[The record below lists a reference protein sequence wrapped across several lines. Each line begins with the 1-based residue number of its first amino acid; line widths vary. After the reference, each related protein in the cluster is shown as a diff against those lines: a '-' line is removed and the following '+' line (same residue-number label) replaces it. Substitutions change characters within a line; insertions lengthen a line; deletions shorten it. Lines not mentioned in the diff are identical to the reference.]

1 MSAEPVV
8 CLSAMKGRTS
18 YAPLVGIG
26 HYVRTS
32 GVLTPLLTEVAFTRR
47 ESVHAPMETLVDL
60 WLSMLV
66 GCRSVAQVN
75 SKLRP
80 DTTLAQ
86 SWGRAHG
93 FAEQSTI
100 ARVLDSIGH
109 GQVEQLRQAVTSIS
123 RQIGASR
130 QHDWS
135 SPLLV
140 DIDLTELPA
149 GAQAEGSTKG
159 YFQAKGGAAASC
171 VASG

>member
-8 CLSAMKGRTS
+8 CLSAMKGKTS
-18 YAPLVGIG
+18 YAPLVGVG

-32 GVLTPLLTEVAFTRR
+32 GVLAPLEKEVAFTRR
-47 ESVHAPMETLVDL
+47 DSVHAPLETLVDL

-66 GCRSVAQVN
+66 GCRSVSQVN
-75 SKLRP
+75 CKLRP
-80 DTTLAQ
+80 DLTLAQ
-86 SWGRAHG
+86 SWGRSHG

-100 ARVLDSIGH
+100 ARVLDSMDH
-109 GQVEQLRQAVTSIS
+109 AQVEQLRQAVTAIS
-123 RQIGASR
+123 RQIGASW
-130 QHDWS
+130 QHNWS

-159 YFQAKGGAAASC
+159 YFQEKGGAAASC

>member
-1 MSAEPVV
+1 MSAQPVV
-8 CLSAMKGRTS
+8 CLSALKGRTS
-18 YAPLVGIG
+18 YAPLVGVG
-26 HYVRTS
+26 HYVRAH
-32 GVLTPLLTEVAFTRR
+32 GILAPLLTEVEFTRR
-47 ESVHAPMETLVDL
+47 ASVHAPMETLVDL

-80 DTTLAQ
+80 DRTLAVG
-86 SWGRAHG
+86 WGRRHG

-100 ARVLDSIGH
+100 ARVLDSMCH
-109 GQVEQLRQAVTSIS
+109 SQVEQLRQAVTVIS

-149 GAQAEGSTKG
+149 GVQAAGSTKG
-159 YFQAKGGAAASC
+159 YFQEKGGAGASC
-171 VASG
+171 AAWG